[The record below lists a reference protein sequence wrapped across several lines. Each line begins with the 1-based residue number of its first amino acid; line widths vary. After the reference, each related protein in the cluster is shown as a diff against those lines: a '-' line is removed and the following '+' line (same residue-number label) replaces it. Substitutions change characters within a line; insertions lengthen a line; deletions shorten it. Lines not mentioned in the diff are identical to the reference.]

1 MLASPWP
8 MYLGDMLPVWSVS
21 GDTDKAGNRA
31 YELLAFDRGAGNVTL
46 INGLWRFRSVSSLAT
61 DDHAEILL
69 ALVATHQREGDVRI
83 MARLEAPSIFEWLW
97 DNALAALAT
106 ALVLLVFWLWR
117 IVPRFGVLRPEPVR
131 SRRSLVQHL
140 RAIGRFLWRHRAAM
154 VLLEAARG
162 NVRRRLAQ
170 RGLAAADLAPA
181 EAAGQLAKIFGI
193 APEALARA
201 LAGTPGTND
210 QYAAAMATL
219 SDLDRRLNE
228 PRNL

>member
-1 MLASPWP
+1 
-8 MYLGDMLPVWSVS
+8 
-21 GDTDKAGNRA
+21 
-31 YELLAFDRGAGNVTL
+31 VTL

-83 MARLEAPSIFEWLW
+83 MARLEAPSIFGWLW

-117 IVPRFGVLRPEPVR
+117 IVPRFGVVRPEPVR

-170 RGLAAADLAPA
+170 RGLAAPDLALP
-181 EAAGQLAKIFGI
+181 EAVAQLAKVFGM
-193 APEALARA
+193 PPDALARA

-210 QYAAAMATL
+210 QFAAAMATL

-228 PRNL
+228 PRNP